1 MAPRKLSNVSA
12 PIGAPSAH
20 IATSTIGHQSQIQ
33 QPQQQILNKSGGVP
47 QLVSTI
53 KKTPAALPPG
63 RGVPPPIPP
72 NKPVVPPKR
81 ESSVTRMGI
90 TPGIASVITTAAGM
104 RSGEGGTSVPTPIAT
119 GVAVATSG
127 SATAEEII

>member
-1 MAPRKLSNVSA
+1 MPRKLSNVT
-12 PIGAPSAH
+12 APSGPAAH
-20 IATSTIGHQSQIQ
+20 IASSNISHQSQIQ
-33 QPQQQILNKSGGVP
+33 QSQQPILPKPGAP

-53 KKTPAALPPG
+53 KKTPASLPPG

-90 TPGIASVITTAAGM
+90 TPGAASITTTAAGV
-104 RSGEGGTSVPTPIAT
+104 RGEVTAPTPIAT

-127 SATAEEII
+127 LAAGEEII